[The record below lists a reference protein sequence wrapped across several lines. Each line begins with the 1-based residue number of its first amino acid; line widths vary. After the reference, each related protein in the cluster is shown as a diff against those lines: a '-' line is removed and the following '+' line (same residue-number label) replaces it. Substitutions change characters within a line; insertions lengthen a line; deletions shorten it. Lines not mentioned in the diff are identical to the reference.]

1 MKATHKALATV
12 LVVLVLVTAGIA
24 IADAQVKQP
33 AEWITAKRLTVDT
46 SAAIGT
52 DATVGDDLTV
62 TGDAAVGGN
71 LAVDGTF
78 AGTGNASFAG
88 TVAVNGSDLAV
99 AAQLAIVPQTAISL
113 TNGGIITPTG
123 TVQEITSSGNV
134 TVTLAS
140 PGNGDILV
148 LLNTANVSIVI
159 EDTTG
164 QTLADNVTLGQW
176 DTLTLLGRGTA
187 WIELSRSNN

>member
-71 LAVDGTF
+71 LAVDGT
-78 AGTGNASFAG
+78 FAG

-164 QTLADNVTLGQW
+164 QTLAGNVTLGQW

>member
-62 TGDAAVGGN
+62 TGDAAVGG
-71 LAVDGTF
+71 TF
-78 AGTGNASFAG
+78 AATGNASFAG

-140 PGNGDILV
+140 PGSGDILV
-148 LLNTANVSIVI
+148 LVNTANVSIVI

-164 QTLADNVTLGQW
+164 QTLAGNVTLGQW